1 MPVQRRTYAGEELF
15 VSMSRDRL
23 LVALRLGD
31 VAEIVGMAEGTDL
44 DELVRVAGMQDEV
57 WPSPLSAGVVNMIS
71 LEGVRALMTAKG
83 TADARSFSAW
93 LDKEFPENAAVSS
106 LSDDELLPE
115 NLHRIGEMRQ
125 ENPDIQTR
133 EIAHRLSI
141 SEDDAQRYVTY
152 LDLLRKLK

>member
-1 MPVQRRTYAGEELF
+1 MPVQRRTYAGEEVL

-23 LVALRLGD
+23 LVALRLCD
-31 VAEIVGMAEGTDL
+31 VAKIVGMVEGTDL
-44 DELVRVAGMQDEV
+44 DDLVRVAGMQDEV

-71 LEGVRALMTAKG
+71 LEGVRALMKAKG
-83 TADARSFSAW
+83 TANARGFSAW
-93 LDKEFPENAAVSS
+93 LDEEFPENAAVSS

-133 EIAHRLSI
+133 EIACRLSI